1 MKYHDEPQR
10 SSCNGLTNPILTI
23 QHQPNQPASGLFYG
37 QIKVTSLYNL
47 TGQYLE
53 LAHKLSNIDLDSV
66 TVADTIEASGLPDDI
81 ALKAQ
86 GIEMVCRETVKDLP
100 AIDAEI
106 KRLQALKAHR
116 VAVSDGLKAYLKR
129 SMEAMGIEKIQCPLF
144 TVSIRQNPA
153 SVEVFEEGMVPD
165 EYMVAKY
172 SPSKTKIKEALVAGV
187 DVPGARMAK
196 TTRLDVK

>member
-1 MKYHDEPQR
+1 M
-10 SSCNGLTNPILTI
+10 
-23 QHQPNQPASGLFYG
+23 
-37 QIKVTSLYNL
+37 TSLYNL

-53 LAHKLSNIDLDSV
+53 LAHKLSNLDLDSE

-81 ALKAQ
+81 AAKAQ
-86 GIEMVCRETVKDLP
+86 GIEMVCRNHGKDIPALEAEVKRMQ
-100 AIDAEI
+100 AEI
-106 KRLQALKAHR
+106 KRR
-116 VAVSDGLKAYLKR
+116 TSVVDGLRAYLKR

-172 SPSKTKIKEALVAGV
+172 SASKTKIKEALTAGV
-187 DVPGARMAK
+187 DVPGARLVK

>member
-1 MKYHDEPQR
+1 M
-10 SSCNGLTNPILTI
+10 
-23 QHQPNQPASGLFYG
+23 
-37 QIKVTSLYNL
+37 
-47 TGQYLE
+47 
-53 LAHKLSNIDLDSV
+53 LSK
-66 TVADTIEASGLPDDI
+66 E
-81 ALKAQ
+81 
-86 GIEMVCRETVKDLP
+86 
-100 AIDAEI
+100 DAEFLSGCFFNSYMADGMNESEVRRACAI
-106 KRLQALKAHR
+106 LSITFPPEKGNQAT
-116 VAVSDGLKAYLKR
+116 VSDGLKAYLKR

-172 SPSKTKIKEALVAGV
+172 SASKTKIKEAIAAGV

>member
-1 MKYHDEPQR
+1 M
-10 SSCNGLTNPILTI
+10 N
-23 QHQPNQPASGLFYG
+23 
-37 QIKVTSLYNL
+37 SLYSL

-53 LAHKLSNIDLDSV
+53 LAHKLSNLDLDSE

-81 ALKAQ
+81 AAKAQ

-100 AIDAEI
+100 AIDTEI

-129 SMEAMGIEKIQCPLF
+129 SIEAMGIEKIQCPLF

>member
-1 MKYHDEPQR
+1 M
-10 SSCNGLTNPILTI
+10 
-23 QHQPNQPASGLFYG
+23 
-37 QIKVTSLYNL
+37 TSLYSL

-53 LAHKLSNIDLDSV
+53 LAHKLSNLDLDSE

-81 ALKAQ
+81 AMKAQ

-153 SVEVFEEGMVPD
+153 SVEVFEESMVPN

-172 SPSKTKIKEALVAGV
+172 SASKTKIKEALVAGV